1 MSDTA
6 DALWHG
12 WQPTAAGAAARTCRA
27 SAVPHGPDWTA
38 ARCADCGQPAALIWT
53 HDGPVWHHGTCPPP
67 SGTPAYHAE
76 ATQDGPSWPGAPGP
90 RVYHAEAV
98 PDGPHIPGGL
108 FWSVR
113 VPAIERTTQARTLA
127 ELEPMTRDLIATM
140 EDVPPGSFALTLT
153 IAFPAADV
161 KG

>member
-1 MSDTA
+1 MSDTGA
-6 DALWHG
+6 VWSG
-12 WQPTAAGAAARTCRA
+12 WQPTA
-27 SAVPHGPDWTA
+27 PGP
-38 ARCADCGQPAALIWT
+38 PAALTWT
-53 HDGPVWHHGTCPPP
+53 R
-67 SGTPAYHAE
+67 
-76 ATQDGPSWPGAPGP
+76 DGPSWPGAPGP

-127 ELEPMTRDLIATM
+127 ELEPMTRDLIAVM
-140 EDVPPGSFALTLT
+140 EDVPPGSFELTVT
-153 IAFPAADV
+153 IAFPAAADV